1 MKKRFLM
8 ATCVFGSLFSIN
20 ANAQVVYLHK
30 QKVEIPV
37 SPTVTVEP
45 VSTSKTITA
54 LPVEPN
60 AINPTGVNGGVVP
73 NDEFGKDVPIS
84 IAVTS
89 IVPNGYSISWNGVDK
104 TKKVSWSGGR
114 NWKDI
119 LATTTEANGYQST
132 IKGKNIIITGQ
143 DTNSGISV
151 SPVVSPSNT
160 QSPAPVVTPVAPPP
174 PSVADQ
180 RPVVTD
186 SNATRIQ
193 HSTSQDVQ
201 DSMSHVV
208 EPSNKSSQSIHSGVV
223 PRTEYTGPQD
233 GDLLV
238 PNLKAKEISNM
249 PRTSYAPAGGGEG
262 IYYAAGGSKLDQ
274 VLQIWANANGWK
286 VDYDARVLYPID
298 MPVTLNGDFMSVV
311 RTLVRSVQ
319 EYSTPKPKYKFYVG
333 NHVLHVYN
341 FDDGS

>member
-8 ATCVFGSLFSIN
+8 ATCVFGGLLSIN

-37 SPTVTVEP
+37 SPTATIEP
-45 VSTSKTITA
+45 SSTSKAISVQ
-54 LPVEPN
+54 PVEPS
-60 AINPTGVNGGVVP
+60 AVNPTGVNGDVVP

-89 IVPNGYSISWNGVDK
+89 IVPNGYTISWNGVDK

-143 DTNSGISV
+143 DVNSGISV
-151 SPVVSPSNT
+151 SPVVSSNVPNNQT
-160 QSPAPVVTPVAPPP
+160 PVVTPVAP

-186 SNATRIQ
+186 QNSTRIQ

-201 DSMSHVV
+201 TSMSHIV
-208 EPSNKSSQSIHSGVV
+208 EPSSTSSKDTHSGAV

-238 PNLKAKEISNM
+238 PNLKAREISNM
-249 PRTSYAPAGGGEG
+249 PKTSYAPAGGGEG

-319 EYSTPKPKYKFYVG
+319 EYSSPKPKYKFYVG